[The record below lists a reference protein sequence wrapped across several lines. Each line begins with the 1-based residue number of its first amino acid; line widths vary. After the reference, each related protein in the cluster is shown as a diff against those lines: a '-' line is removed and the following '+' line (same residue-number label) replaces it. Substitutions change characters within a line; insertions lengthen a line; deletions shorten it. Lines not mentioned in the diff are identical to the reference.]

1 MRKMCKEL
9 ISIDDNPMIRD
20 LDTGR
25 MCRYERPANFVV
37 AGTLGSG
44 YNSGPFQRYISKQL
58 VDSYLNKSSRLGGV
72 QIHLED
78 WNHSIN
84 PLHASA
90 FHFNDKKVKQ

>member
-25 MCRYERPANFVV
+25 MCERLANSFV

-90 FHFNDKKVKQ
+90 FHFKDKKVKQ